1 MADHGNAQAQ
11 LDQDR
16 DRNNQK
22 LKSRFEHIF
31 RKYEH
36 DFTGIG
42 DEFDIHTDQIVV
54 NNGHLEYMR
63 NEADSGTTASSKFV
77 KTFREK
83 LAHEDESITSEDDED
98 EEDQDDGSTAGS
110 DTEVE
115 EADASEVVSQHTPRL
130 PQLFKLLAGEGT
142 SQEPLEVPDDE
153 ESENDSVPE
162 TISRHQTPAAVDAL
176 RTTKRSSSAEAL
188 ARSKRPMA
196 DDDTVHAL
204 GMSIATQLAKLM
216 GASSRKK
223 PKKKATVM
231 HGATDPVWDYPE
243 LKQTSKTKRKR
254 SISPVPPPQL
264 SSSPQTTSPEGRSL
278 WAATGST
285 QHGKRRRRDDTSN
298 AVKLK
303 ARKYGN
309 ATDSHASKRCWNCS
323 LTRSPSW
330 RRGPHGQDLCLPCGQ
345 YYEHHGR
352 MKGFDSATPPIDD
365 QEQTAVPTSRN
376 VEDPETVTDTDDS
389 LALGEDAEHIQY
401 DEETHH
407 GDKTP
412 EYVPGFEDDGPSTP
426 SIPYQANTSRPMI
439 SSATKRKVASKW
451 TIEEDALLIK
461 LKERDRLSWDAI
473 ALHFPHRTT
482 FTIQKSYSAR
492 LKGVDCPGRTLYNA
506 QIENTAA
513 DVEAE
518 LESETDVDDDDDH
531 DLGWSAQQDELLVAL
546 RDVDELEW
554 AEIADLLPGHDP
566 KAVERRYVLL
576 TSSTRNESA
585 SDFGSRKQTD
595 VSFAGDTVAT
605 QPDHLALPIKCSRD
619 HLARRSLPASM
630 PSSSRKSGFGN
641 ALLRQALGN
650 SHRRRSDMDGIPRHA
665 PPTASHSTSRNTDSY
680 GHAQEHSTGHDD
692 SAEVRRAFVMGSHG
706 KRRRTSRGTS
716 ADAERDARE
725 ALINSFGDES
735 QLSDV
740 TINDDALELA
750 RPPDLSW
757 RQIVDSAFTSTNST
771 SMSNQDLFAWIE
783 ANYGY
788 YSTAPRAW
796 KNFVREELRANDKYE
811 LDTARKRNSV
821 WRVKEESVDHA
832 QDNTQRPADV
842 SLETAAVNDID
853 TSGISDSGAL
863 ETIDSTPP
871 QQTSRSVP
879 RHVSFSPVVTVSTPV
894 PVGRK
899 RPRGKPQ
906 KQGLQPSPSAAE
918 SSAVLEIPDSDPVD
932 APTCSPELGT
942 EHNLTAEAT
951 LDIDRE
957 HNSSASPARELQSG
971 KAKLKMP
978 SFSASGNDSTKSPSS
993 PARTERDSP
1002 ASIFK
1007 TPKQPGRSK
1016 MSDSARRHSTPI
1028 INHKFM
1034 TPNADTRKRV
1044 VETPLRELQDPDE
1057 DELAG

>member
-1 MADHGNAQAQ
+1 MKADHGNAQAQ

-42 DEFDIHTDQIVV
+42 DEFDIHTDQIIV

-83 LAHEDESITSEDDED
+83 LAHEDESITSEDEED

-110 DTEVE
+110 DTELE
-115 EADASEVVSQHTPRL
+115 EADASQIVSQHTPRL

-153 ESENDSVPE
+153 ESEDDSVSE
-162 TISRHQTPAAVDAL
+162 TTSRDQTPAVVDAL
-176 RTTKRSSSAEAL
+176 RITKRSSSAEAR

-254 SISPVPPPQL
+254 SISPGPPPQL

-278 WAATGST
+278 WAITGST

-298 AVKLK
+298 AVELK
-303 ARKYGN
+303 VRKYGN
-309 ATDSHASKRCWNCS
+309 PTESHDSKRCWNCS

-352 MKGFDSATPPIDD
+352 MKGFDSATPPVDS
-365 QEQTAVPTSRN
+365 QPQTSVPTSRN
-376 VEDPETVTDTDDS
+376 IEESETVTDTENS
-389 LALGEDAEHIQY
+389 LVLEGDAEHIQY
-401 DEETHH
+401 EKEMHH
-407 GDKTP
+407 ADKTP
-412 EYVPGFEDDGPSTP
+412 EHVPRVEDDERSTP
-426 SIPYQANTSRPMI
+426 SIPYQANTSRPII
-439 SSATKRKVASKW
+439 SSASKRKVPAKW

-461 LKERDRLSWDAI
+461 LKERDRLSWDTI
-473 ALHFPHRTT
+473 ALHFPNRTT

-492 LKGVDCPGRTLYNA
+492 LKGANCPGRTLFNA
-506 QIENTAA
+506 QVDATAE
-513 DVEAE
+513 DVESE
-518 LESETDVDDDDDH
+518 LEFETDVDDDDDH
-531 DLGWSAQQDELLVAL
+531 DLDWSPQQDDLLVAL
-546 RDVDELEW
+546 RDVDELDW
-554 AEIADLLPGHDP
+554 TEIADLLPGHDP

-576 TSSTRNESA
+576 TSSTRHEST
-585 SDFGSRKQTD
+585 SNRRSKSTERTN
-595 VSFAGDTVAT
+595 VSFHGDTVTA
-605 QPDHLALPIKCSRD
+605 QPDQPALLIDGSRD
-619 HLARRSLPASM
+619 HHARRSLPASM
-630 PSSSRKSGFGN
+630 PTSSRRSGSGN

-650 SHRRRSDMDGIPRHA
+650 SHRRRSDMDGLSGPA
-665 PPTASHSTSRNTDSY
+665 PLTASHSTSHNIDSY
-680 GHAQEHSTGHDD
+680 GHARDHSTCHDD
-692 SAEVRRAFVMGSHG
+692 SAEVRRTLVLGIHE

-716 ADAERDARE
+716 ADAECDARE
-725 ALINSFGDES
+725 ALINSFGDDS
-735 QLSDV
+735 QQSPS
-740 TINDDALELA
+740 TTNDDSLGLA

-757 RQIVDSAFTSTNST
+757 RQIVDSAFTSTNSE

-796 KNFVREELRANDKYE
+796 KNFVREELRVNDKYE

-821 WRVKEESVDHA
+821 WRVKEEPVDHA
-832 QDNTQRPADV
+832 QDNDQYPADV
-842 SLETAAVNDID
+842 SLETAAVDEID

-863 ETIDSTPP
+863 ETIDSTPS
-871 QQTSRSVP
+871 QQSSRSAA

-894 PVGRK
+894 PVVKK
-899 RPRGKPQ
+899 RPRAKPQ
-906 KQGLQPSPSAAE
+906 KQGLQPSPSAE
-918 SSAVLEIPDSDPVD
+918 KSSAVLEIPDSDPLD

-942 EHNLTAEAT
+942 EHSITAEAS
-951 LDIDRE
+951 LDINRA
-957 HNSSASPARELQSG
+957 HSSSSPPARESKSG
-971 KAKLKMP
+971 KLKMP
-978 SFSASGNDSTKSPSS
+978 SFSASGNDATQSPSS
-993 PARTERDSP
+993 PARAKRVSP

-1007 TPKQPGRSK
+1007 TPKQASRSRL
-1016 MSDSARRHSTPI
+1016 SDSAKRHSTPI

-1034 TPNADTRKRV
+1034 TST
-1044 VETPLRELQDPDE
+1044 LR
-1057 DELAG
+1057 